1 MVYFASFSTYNFCLR
16 GTTSLLCGPEAQGM
30 YNGNFVACFGWPYWT
45 TAAINDGKSSWGK
58 YIYQCNLPY
67 VNTTRTTNTNLKIDS
82 YLRYQGRPFGVNLES
97 SMGISNCF
105 FTDSNPANTGS
116 ASFFAGYKHVGL
128 SSRGNFCTS
137 DCTVAYSFTFAG
149 WRLNGTSGTFL
160 TSVKSHTWYFGSN
173 YGGQNFKDIKTFAA
187 TAS

>member
-1 MVYFASFSTYNFCLR
+1 MVDRF
-16 GTTSLLCGPEAQGM
+16 
-30 YNGNFVACFGWPYWT
+30 
-45 TAAINDGKSSWGK
+45 
-58 YIYQCNLPY
+58 
-67 VNTTRTTNTNLKIDS
+67 DS
-82 YLRYQGRPFGVNLES
+82 A
-97 SMGISNCF
+97 MGISNCF

-149 WRLNGTSGTFL
+149 WRLEVTSGTFL
-160 TSVKSHTWYFGSN
+160 TSVKSHTWYFGST